1 MTASSTQNPPA
12 GAHAE
17 HGAVARRSSA
27 EDAPSGPP
35 SATDIARAI
44 IGSDTIALQI
54 SASVHG
60 SRKAQ
65 NLPIGAL
72 ALATHPAP
80 PQTSEQSL
88 QIAVAAMSSE
98 ARRES
103 SEISTATPD
112 SSKNGKALVFA
123 MIILIAG
130 LAAAGGIL
138 VGKSQTTAAPRAP
151 APATSTNR

>member
-17 HGAVARRSSA
+17 HGSVARRSSA

-54 SASVHG
+54 SASG

-65 NLPIGAL
+65 DLPIGAL

-112 SSKNGKALVFA
+112 SSKNGKAIVFA